1 MDYPKYQLTASVSLM
16 DFRFLSEG
24 RNGTVSKMVQF
35 KELPDGEVY
44 NLAFGDE
51 ITTDTIDDL
60 TITNNGDTP
69 IILATVAL
77 AVYEFTAAYPD
88 KYVYF
93 SGSTVSRTRLYRMG
107 IARNLKEL
115 LETFI
120 IYGRIDDHWE
130 IFELNKEYLSYLVKR
145 K

>member
-35 KELPDGEVY
+35 KELPGGEVY

-93 SGSTVSRTRLYRMG
+93 SGSTVSRTRLYRMVLHE
-107 IARNLKEL
+107 ILKSFWKHL
-115 LETFI
+115 LFMEGLMIT
-120 IYGRIDDHWE
+120 GRY
-130 IFELNKEYLSYLVKR
+130 LN
-145 K
+145 